1 MLNLAA
7 RNKLNAARF
16 AFMRV
21 LSLPHG
27 FAASGSPE
35 CQATLSAPLWAS
47 ATDAIFRNGNAAIA
61 AIE

>member
-7 RNKLNAARF
+7 RNKLNATRL

-21 LSLPHG
+21 LGLSYGVAL
-27 FAASGSPE
+27 SGSPE
-35 CQATLSAPLWAS
+35 CQATLSAPLWVS

-61 AIE
+61 ASE